1 VTWSREN
8 RWRAGIV
15 IAGIAFA
22 ILAPQLLQLFT
33 IINLTTII
41 ALAILALS
49 LGLIWGYGGI
59 LCFGQTAF
67 FGLGAYA
74 YTIAAINFGGSTWA
88 ILVAVLVAAAF
99 AAVVGY
105 FMFYGRVSDVYM
117 AVITLTVTLILYS
130 LMRRTSGPEYKIGNA
145 LLGGFNGV
153 TSPPLHL
160 PWDPSAILFPEHVF
174 YVGMAALILSY
185 ILCAW
190 LVQTHFGRVA
200 VAIRENELRAELIG
214 YDVRFYKLAMFTVGG
229 AVAGV
234 AGVIF
239 CNGVGRVSPDVFS
252 LHNAAL
258 TIIWVI
264 VGGRGTLIGPVLGAV
279 GLFYLTSFLGTQ
291 GVLNNNLVLGIILI
305 VFVLLVPRG
314 IVPTIIGWWDGA
326 RARRT
331 SQRRELRLRRRR
343 GLAEATPEAAPG
355 SAP

>member
-22 ILAPQLLQLFT
+22 VLAPQLLQLFT
-33 IINLTTII
+33 IINLTTVI

-88 ILVAVLVAAAF
+88 ILVAVLVAAA
-99 AAVVGY
+99 ASPRCSAIHVLRPGL
-105 FMFYGRVSDVYM
+105 GRLHGGHHPHRHAHPVFN
-117 AVITLTVTLILYS
+117 LL
-130 LMRRTSGPEYKIGNA
+130 RRTSGPEYKIGNA

-153 TSPPLHL
+153 TSPPLNV
-160 PWDPSAILFPEHVF
+160 PWNTVRHPVPRACLLCRHGGAHSQLCFLLLAGADPFRARRGGDPRKR
-174 YVGMAALILSY
+174 A
-185 ILCAW
+185 
-190 LVQTHFGRVA
+190 QGRT
-200 VAIRENELRAELIG
+200 LG
-214 YDVRFYKLAMFTVGG
+214 YDIRLYKLAMFTIGG

-264 VGGRGTLIGPVLGAV
+264 VGGRGTLIGPVLGAF
-279 GLFYLTSFLGTQ
+279 GLFYLTSYLGTQ

-314 IVPTIIGWWDGA
+314 IVPTLIRWWDGA
-326 RARRT
+326 RPAHI
-331 SQRRELRLRRRR
+331 
-343 GLAEATPEAAPG
+343 AAPRT
-355 SAP
+355 APQAAARAVAA

>member
-1 VTWSREN
+1 VSWSREN

-33 IINLTTII
+33 IINLTTVI

-88 ILVAVLVAAAF
+88 ILVAVLVAAA
-99 AAVVGY
+99 AAAILGY

-130 LMRRTSGPEYKIGNA
+130 LLRRTSGPEYKIGNA

-153 TSPPLHL
+153 TSPPLRL

-185 ILCAW
+185 ILCSW

-214 YDVRFYKLAMFTVGG
+214 YDVRLYKLAMFTVGG
-229 AVAGV
+229 AIAGV

-264 VGGRGTLIGPVLGAV
+264 VGGRGTLVGPVLGAF
-279 GLFYLTSFLGTQ
+279 GLFYLTSWLGTQ

-314 IVPTIIGWWDGA
+314 IVPTLIRWWDGA
-326 RARRT
+326 RERRT

-343 GLAEATPEAAPG
+343 GAAATPETASE